1 MKWARRPEEIFMK
14 RLLMCAG
21 VLIAATCSLTAQQ
34 KPPASPP
41 ETATGLV
48 GGHSV
53 SIAYSSPRVNG
64 REGKLFGKDGKIG
77 HDPTYPVW
85 RAGAN
90 TSTTLK
96 ADGDI
101 TIGDLAVPAGSY
113 TLYVDISDPGHWTL
127 VVNKQTGQ
135 WGTKYD
141 KSQDLGRVK
150 MTMSKPPA
158 MVEDLKYTV
167 GGSMITLAWED
178 HVASVKVH

>member
-41 ETATGLV
+41 ETATGTV
-48 GGHSV
+48 GGHAV

-113 TLYVDISDPGHWTL
+113 TLYVDISDPDQWTL